1 MHSHALF
8 DCAHYNITTQSITDA
23 ALYYVDEVYK
33 KVDTCFSKDGKFI
46 ATVQLCIIL
55 NNMQTIQDK
64 LSPPDFPPD
73 DTTGSKP
80 VGIIDELGLQEFFDW
95 LEQERK
101 IGLKLKEFVNKTMYN
116 AADDIHHKIC
126 MVTSQLGKQVSENV
140 FSLFALRLDHSFT
153 PSSFQ
158 IFRNSWEIFC
168 RHVEGLHL

>member
-1 MHSHALF
+1 M
-8 DCAHYNITTQSITDA
+8 CKITTQSITDA

-73 DTTGSKP
+73 GTTGSKP

-101 IGLKLKEFVNKTMYN
+101 IGLKLKEFVNKTMRN
-116 AADDIHHKIC
+116 AADDIHHKIRV
-126 MVTSQLGKQVSENV
+126 VTGQLGQQVNCVESV
-140 FSLFALRLDHSFT
+140 MFYIYHYMSFI
-153 PSSFQ
+153 SSFQ
-158 IFRNSWEIFC
+158 QFESIWETFYRN
-168 RHVEGLHL
+168 VEGLRL